1 MSIFVKEMCLLLFK
15 VSAPVLYSPL
25 GDPDSGDPSSSCVN
39 SHFQA
44 LGEGFV
50 TIMHKYVQVYSG
62 IAPVLGSQMTNNE
75 NTTQIQVYSGIAL
88 VLKVS
93 FENSEIVHLLT
104 LVLLQS

>member
-1 MSIFVKEMCLLLFK
+1 MDLEHFRKRDVFVVFK

-50 TIMHKYVQVYSG
+50 TIVHKYKS
-62 IAPVLGSQMTNNE
+62 
-75 NTTQIQVYSGIAL
+75 
-88 VLKVS
+88 
-93 FENSEIVHLLT
+93 T
-104 LVLLQS
+104 LELLQS

>member
-1 MSIFVKEMCLLLFK
+1 MCLLLFK

-50 TIMHKYVQVYSG
+50 TIVHKYKS
-62 IAPVLGSQMTNNE
+62 
-75 NTTQIQVYSGIAL
+75 
-88 VLKVS
+88 
-93 FENSEIVHLLT
+93 T
-104 LVLLQS
+104 LEFLQS